1 MLSGSDKTDWV
12 LLFTQ
17 MIAITGGERSVDVVL
32 ERTSVAPTTE
42 ARIAAALLEC
52 TARWGL
58 AKTTIDD
65 IAREAGVSRAT
76 VYRLYPGGKA
86 AISNAASQAE
96 VVRLSVHL
104 AEGLR
109 GVDDLEEA
117 LTRTLHLSVGFLAE
131 QEAFRFLRDH
141 EPAEFARLVTMERL
155 ESLLCTAGMILSP
168 MLAQP
173 FEAADIGD
181 VALRD
186 ETAVWL
192 ARVIA
197 SHVLHPSD
205 DADLA
210 DPDVA
215 RRIVRSF
222 FLPALSPQPT
232 QTG

>member
-1 MLSGSDKTDWV
+1 MEGV
-12 LLFTQ
+12 P
-17 MIAITGGERSVDVVL
+17 G
-32 ERTSVAPTTE
+32 RTLAAPTTE
-42 ARIAAALLEC
+42 ARIAPALLAC

-86 AISNAASQAE
+86 AISNAASNAE
-96 VVRLSVHL
+96 VVRLSVDL
-104 AEGLR
+104 ADGLR

-117 LTRTLHLSVGFLAE
+117 LTRTLHMSVAFLAQ
-131 QEAFRFLRDH
+131 QEVFRFVRDH
-141 EPAEFARLVTMERL
+141 EPAEFARLVSMERL

-168 MLAQP
+168 MLAP
-173 FEAADIGD
+173 AFDAAGIDE

-192 ARVIA
+192 ARIIA
-197 SHVLHPSD
+197 SHVLHPD
-205 DADLA
+205 ADADLA

-215 RRIVRSF
+215 RQLVRSF
-222 FLPALSPQPT
+222 VLPALLADPAVVD
-232 QTG
+232 

>member
-1 MLSGSDKTDWV
+1 MGGDETDLV
-12 LLFTQ
+12 LLFTE
-17 MIAITGGERSVDVVL
+17 MIAITGGVRSVEGVPG
-32 ERTSVAPTTE
+32 RTLAAPTTE
-42 ARIAAALLEC
+42 ARIAAALLAC

-86 AISNAASQAE
+86 AISNAASNAE
-96 VVRLSVHL
+96 VVRLSVDL
-104 AEGLR
+104 ADGLR

-117 LTRTLHLSVGFLAE
+117 LTRTLHMSVAFLAQ
-131 QEAFRFLRDH
+131 QEAFRFVRDH
-141 EPAEFARLVTMERL
+141 EPAEFARLVSMERL

-168 MLAQP
+168 MLAP
-173 FEAADIGD
+173 AFDAAGIDE

-192 ARVIA
+192 ARIIA
-197 SHVLHPSD
+197 SHVLHPD
-205 DADLA
+205 ADADLA

-215 RRIVRSF
+215 RQLVRSF
-222 FLPALSPQPT
+222 VLPALLADPAVVD
-232 QTG
+232 

>member
-1 MLSGSDKTDWV
+1 
-12 LLFTQ
+12 
-17 MIAITGGERSVDVVL
+17 MIAITGGERSVDGVL
-32 ERTSVAPTTE
+32 QRTSAAPTTE
-42 ARIAAALLEC
+42 ARIAAALLAC

-86 AISNAASQAE
+86 AISNAASNAE
-96 VVRLSVHL
+96 VVRLSVDL

-117 LTRTLHLSVGFLAE
+117 LTRTLHMSVSFLSD
-131 QEAFRFLRDH
+131 QEAFRLVRDH
-141 EPAEFARLVTMERL
+141 EPAEFARLVSMERL

-168 MLAQP
+168 MLA
-173 FEAADIGD
+173 AAFDKAGIEE

-192 ARVIA
+192 ARIIA
-197 SHVLHPSD
+197 SHVLHPD
-205 DADLA
+205 AEADLA
-210 DPDVA
+210 DPEVA
-215 RRIVRSF
+215 RQLVCSF
-222 FLPALSPQPT
+222 VLPALQPYAARAGRRHPHNSNP
-232 QTG
+232 TGSTG

>member
-1 MLSGSDKTDWV
+1 MGGDETDLV
-12 LLFTQ
+12 LLFTE
-17 MIAITGGERSVDVVL
+17 MIAITGGVRSVEGVPG
-32 ERTSVAPTTE
+32 RTLAAPTTE
-42 ARIAAALLEC
+42 APIAAALLAC

-86 AISNAASQAE
+86 AISNAASNAK
-96 VVRLSVHL
+96 VVRLSVDL
-104 AEGLR
+104 ADGLR

-117 LTRTLHLSVGFLAE
+117 LTRTLHMSVAFLAQ
-131 QEAFRFLRDH
+131 QEAFRFVRDH
-141 EPAEFARLVTMERL
+141 EPAEFARLVSMERL

-168 MLAQP
+168 MLAP
-173 FEAADIGD
+173 AFDAAGIDE

-192 ARVIA
+192 ARIIA
-197 SHVLHPSD
+197 SHVLHPD
-205 DADLA
+205 ADADLA

-215 RRIVRSF
+215 RQLVRSF
-222 FLPALSPQPT
+222 VLPALLADPAVVD
-232 QTG
+232 